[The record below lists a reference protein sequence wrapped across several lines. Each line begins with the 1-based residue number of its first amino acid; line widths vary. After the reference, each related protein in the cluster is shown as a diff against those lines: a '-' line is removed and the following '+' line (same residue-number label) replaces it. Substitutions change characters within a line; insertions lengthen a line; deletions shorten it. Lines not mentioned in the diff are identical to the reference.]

1 MYELENE
8 PCKYFNGKTDTPIY
22 STASPSLHQIFQ
34 LCRSILP
41 ENATCYKRPY
51 SVKKKAE
58 TCIFNQSI
66 SKIVHPHDLESDDS
80 LGASIKKESVR
91 FYEVLD
97 ESNMIKISS
106 KIRPENSSNG
116 RIIRGTSNIRQ
127 GFQWLTKQADP
138 KKMYAL
144 IRRSEDKKCKE
155 NGKKLCRT
163 MTFIMPLHEY
173 NITNKDIR
181 NENVFSRF
189 TRILMY
195 TTTLLETLSILII
208 VQVTETARKR

>member
-1 MYELENE
+1 MSWKMNLVSTSMEKQILQYTALQV
-8 PCKYFNGKTDTPIY
+8 PVYTKYSNYVEVFYQKMQLVTRDHTVLKKT
-22 STASPSLHQIFQ
+22 
-34 LCRSILP
+34 
-41 ENATCYKRPY
+41 
-51 SVKKKAE
+51 E

-80 LGASIKKESVR
+80 LGASIKKEFVR

-106 KIRPENSSNG
+106 EIRPENSSNG